1 MEWQRGSVTMWQH
14 NALLTPYTCL
24 APAFAANI
32 ERIPVPQPTSSTTLP
47 LNASLLMCETKSRVN
62 SKLSCPSCVLCCV
75 QSQHIACS
83 PCARVPS
90 VSARTQHHPNPPVV
104 HDRCTVR
111 EGPNLVLEH
120 LFVDAIMRVYTA
132 PQRGLR

>member
-47 LNASLLMCETKSRVN
+47 LNASLLMCETLSRVN
-62 SKLSCPSCVLCCV
+62 SKLTCPSCVLHYV

-83 PCARVPS
+83 PCVRVQVRARVHNTTPTHLLS
-90 VSARTQHHPNPPVV
+90 MIAARYE
-104 HDRCTVR
+104 RVR
-111 EGPNLVLEH
+111 TSSLSISSWMP
-120 LFVDAIMRVYTA
+120 
-132 PQRGLR
+132 